1 MVKFLICAE
10 FRGAA
15 LIRGRRSFW
24 SECDSVALIGKK
36 MVTNL
41 KKSSMLAFDHTEKQ
55 Y

>member
-1 MVKFLICAE
+1 MVKFLICAA

-36 MVTNL
+36 NGDKL
-41 KKSSMLAFDHTEKQ
+41 KEKFDACI
-55 Y
+55 